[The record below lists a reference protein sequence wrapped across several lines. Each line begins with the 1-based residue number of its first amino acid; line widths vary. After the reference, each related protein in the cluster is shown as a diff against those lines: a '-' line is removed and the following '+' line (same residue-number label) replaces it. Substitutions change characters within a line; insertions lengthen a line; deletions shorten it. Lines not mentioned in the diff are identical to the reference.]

1 VAGRPNVGKSTLVNA
16 IVGSKVAIVAERSQT
31 TRRAVRGIATDR
43 NGEWQLVLVDLPGV
57 QKPLDLLTQRMQRRV
72 ERELADADAVLLV
85 LNGEEGVGRGDRFIA
100 NTLLRAS
107 RNVGPGAGT
116 QAVPLICAVNKRDRL
131 TPPQTTS
138 VLAAAAELRGVDE
151 VFPVSARTGEGIEEL
166 IAGLAKRMPEGEFL
180 YPAEQRSDQPRSVVL
195 AELIREQVIRR
206 THQEVPHAVE
216 VEIDEISERED
227 GLTVVRA
234 HVWVETESQKGIVIG
249 REGRMVKKVGTDARA
264 EIERELGARVHL
276 DLQVQVRGRWRR
288 DEALLDRIGIE

>member
-1 VAGRPNVGKSTLVNA
+1 
-16 IVGSKVAIVAERSQT
+16 
-31 TRRAVRGIATDR
+31 
-43 NGEWQLVLVDLPGV
+43 
-57 QKPLDLLTQRMQRRV
+57 
-72 ERELADADAVLLV
+72 
-85 LNGEEGVGRGDRFIA
+85 
-100 NTLLRAS
+100 
-107 RNVGPGAGT
+107 
-116 QAVPLICAVNKRDRL
+116 VPLICAVNKRDRL
-131 TPPQTTS
+131 TPPQTTTA
-138 VLAAAAELRGVDE
+138 LAAAAELRGVDE